1 MFQMILRTTALLA
14 LMTSAAYASNQ
25 KWNVTE
31 EGKGGVKSSQGT
43 WSVTVDSSSNVTGKA
58 DLQSDKGGI
67 VSYTISG
74 SLKDAVYTINLADR
88 TDGKKGCVWSGRSA
102 AQEGAKS
109 RGLIGEVRCDGD
121 PGFIIRAGF

>member
-1 MFQMILRTTALLA
+1 MFQIILRTTALLA

-43 WSVTVDSSSNVTGKA
+43 WTVAVDSSSNVTGKA

-67 VSYTISG
+67 VSYTING

-88 TDGKKGCVWSGRSA
+88 TDGKKGCVWSGRSVTHD
-102 AQEGAKS
+102 GASS
-109 RGLIGEVRCDGD
+109 RGLIGEVNCESGS
-121 PGFIIRAGF
+121 GFIIRAGF